1 MSVDDSVQLIPSKPE
16 YFTLWIRWRGEP
28 NTRRYNP
35 IKDES
40 EAGLRERFLKA
51 GISLADLK
59 SAEEFRFFVSWQGK
73 IIGNVSLKNISHM
86 MMYGEIGFGL
96 AQDYQGKGLGTR
108 VVRQFVEKIFLETGL
123 RRLIAYV
130 AEDNISSCHVLEK
143 IGFQREGLCRQHYI
157 INDVPT
163 NEILYGLLRS
173 DLEEQG
179 G

>member
-1 MSVDDSVQLIPSKPE
+1 MSVDDAARLIPSKPE
-16 YFTLWIRWRGEP
+16 YFDLWIKWRSES

-40 EAGLRERFLKA
+40 EAEVRERFLKA
-51 GISLADLK
+51 GTSLANLK
-59 SAEEFRFFVSWQGK
+59 LAEEFRFFVSWRGE

-96 AQDYQGKGLGTR
+96 GQDYQGKGLGTQ
-108 VVRQFVEKIFLETGL
+108 VVRKFIEKIFWETDL

-130 AEDNISSCHVLEK
+130 AQDNISSYRVLEK

-157 INDVPT
+157 INNVPT
-163 NEILYGLLRS
+163 NEFLYGLLRS
-173 DLEEQG
+173 DLEVTT
-179 G
+179 